1 VHALIVVKQEGCEG
15 FGESDLASPDRFVGS
30 GFLITIIIEK
40 NRMQLFNAVQN
51 FLEEKLN
58 GGRS

>member
-1 VHALIVVKQEGCEG
+1 MGSSCPALHGSNPLPLLTNAPAKQLVM
-15 FGESDLASPDRFVGS
+15 FGEGTHNIYL
-30 GFLITIIIEK
+30 EK
-40 NRMQLFNAVQN
+40 NRMQLFNEVQN